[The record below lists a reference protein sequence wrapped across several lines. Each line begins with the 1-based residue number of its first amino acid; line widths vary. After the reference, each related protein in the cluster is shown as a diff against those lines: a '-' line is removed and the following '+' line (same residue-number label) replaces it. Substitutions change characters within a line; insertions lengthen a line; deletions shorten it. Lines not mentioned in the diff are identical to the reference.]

1 MSLFNLGADLLNK
14 RKLWA
19 ISIPWYG
26 KVDVIYYL
34 SFWFVPIMV
43 PLAWGLIALPP
54 ALVIQLVV
62 YNHPGRSWC
71 NSFLVSYPLG

>member
-43 PLAWGLIALPP
+43 PLAWGLTLAAVLARLEIHNIFQP
-54 ALVIQLVV
+54 
-62 YNHPGRSWC
+62 
-71 NSFLVSYPLG
+71 